1 MPLKSKIKNIFV
13 IFIVCAIGTSC
24 KKEIYNIDGCEFVQ
38 NGVNKYSFSCTQN
51 IDATATFSDEDLKS
65 IATTKV
71 ENSGTKL
78 AQQKNQSYF
87 YISKIDA
94 KLSNASK
101 YPESKINIKGK
112 ILIGDIKLSQEFH
125 DAKNTQTVLKNSN

>member
-1 MPLKSKIKNIFV
+1 MLLKTKITNIFAL
-13 IFIVCAIGTSC
+13 IAICTIGTSC
-24 KKEIYNIDGCEFVQ
+24 KKEIYNIDGCEFTQ

-51 IDATATFSDEDLKS
+51 IDATATFSDDDIKS
-65 IATTKV
+65 IAITKV
-71 ENSGTKL
+71 EKSGAKL
-78 AQQKNQSYF
+78 ALQKNQSYF

-94 KLSNASK
+94 KLSSASK

-125 DAKNTQTVLKNSN
+125 DAKNAQAVLNNSN